1 MTPCPTTHCEWGTRT
16 SGRGDVIGTT
26 QEGRVCENLL
36 PGTEEGETE
45 PVWSSGAPRV
55 ASTACWLLC
64 FWGGSEDPR
73 VWVHSLFSQRPRNPA
88 LTPMEPWRSLALL
101 AGSLALV
108 SALVALSTDFWFV
121 AIGPSSSAHS
131 GLWPKGGSAVTDC
144 IHVTQTFSIL
154 AALCGLGSVGL
165 LVLSCI
171 PSLSAPGRGPLVS
184 SITAFVAALFM
195 VVAMAVYTS
204 HRWSQPQDP
213 QIQSCFAWSFY
224 LGWVSALLWFS
235 AGSLGLV
242 AHSRAP
248 QSGYEEL

>member
-1 MTPCPTTHCEWGTRT
+1 
-16 SGRGDVIGTT
+16 
-26 QEGRVCENLL
+26 
-36 PGTEEGETE
+36 
-45 PVWSSGAPRV
+45 
-55 ASTACWLLC
+55 
-64 FWGGSEDPR
+64 
-73 VWVHSLFSQRPRNPA
+73 
-88 LTPMEPWRSLALL
+88 MEPWRSLALL

-108 SALVALSTDFWFV
+108 SALVALSTDFWLV
-121 AIGPSSSAHS
+121 AIGPGSSAHS
-131 GLWPKGGSAVTDC
+131 GLWPKRDEELVADF

-171 PSLSAPGRGPLVS
+171 PSLSVLRRGLLAS

-204 HRWSQPQDP
+204 DWWSQPRHP
-213 QIQSCFAWSFY
+213 QIQSSFSWSFY
-224 LGWVSALLWFS
+224 LGWVAALLWYS

-248 QSGYEEL
+248 RPGYDEV

>member
-1 MTPCPTTHCEWGTRT
+1 
-16 SGRGDVIGTT
+16 
-26 QEGRVCENLL
+26 
-36 PGTEEGETE
+36 
-45 PVWSSGAPRV
+45 
-55 ASTACWLLC
+55 
-64 FWGGSEDPR
+64 
-73 VWVHSLFSQRPRNPA
+73 
-88 LTPMEPWRSLALL
+88 MEPCRSLALL

-131 GLWPKGGSAVTDC
+131 GLWPKRGAQLLADY
-144 IHVTQTFSIL
+144 IHVTQAFSIL

-165 LVLSCI
+165 LILSCI
-171 PSLSAPGRGPLVS
+171 PSLPVPGRVPLVS

-195 VVAMAVYTS
+195 VVAMAVYAG
-204 HRWSQPQDP
+204 HRWSEPRHP
-213 QIQSCFAWSFY
+213 QIQSSFSWSFY

-248 QSGYEEL
+248 LPGYDQL